1 MDFEVKR
8 FRFLISRNRF
18 SRMNVLL
25 YRQMKEVIPPNTEKE
40 VVMNS
45 TQYPN
50 II

>member
-1 MDFEVKR
+1 MDFEVKA

-25 YRQMKEVIPPNTEKE
+25 YRQLKEVSPPNAEKEVI
-40 VVMNS
+40 MNS
-45 TQYPN
+45 TQYSN